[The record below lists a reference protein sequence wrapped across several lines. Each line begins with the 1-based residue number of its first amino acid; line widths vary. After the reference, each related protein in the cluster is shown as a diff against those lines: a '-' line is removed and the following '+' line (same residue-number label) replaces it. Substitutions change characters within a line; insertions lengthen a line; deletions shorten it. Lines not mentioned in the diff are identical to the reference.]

1 METAK
6 CSKCGQQVALVLAR
20 KGKVLANH
28 TRFVTYT
35 SKQKCEGSG
44 ENPAKE
50 AAKEVSDDS

>member
-6 CSKCGQQVALVLAR
+6 CSKCGQQIALVLTR
-20 KGKVLANH
+20 KGMVLANH

-50 AAKEVSDDS
+50 AAQ